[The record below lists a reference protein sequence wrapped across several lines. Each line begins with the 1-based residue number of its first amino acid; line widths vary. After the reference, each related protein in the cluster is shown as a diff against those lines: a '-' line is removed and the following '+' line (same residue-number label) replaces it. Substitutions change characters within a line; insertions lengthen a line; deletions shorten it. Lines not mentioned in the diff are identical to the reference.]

1 MGSTLPCLRIP
12 VITVISEQADYKLN
26 VQKPQTLFHRSYIRS
41 TFLCTEQLIV

>member
-26 VQKPQTLFHRSYIRS
+26 VQKPQTLS
-41 TFLCTEQLIV
+41 TGVTLDPLSFAQGS